1 MLYLIDANVLITA
14 HNLYYPVDAVPEFWS
29 WMAYQCQKG
38 VIKMPLEIFEEV
50 KDGSTDEEKDHLYAW
65 ISDHEHKSS
74 LVLDEE
80 VTQDLVADVVSN
92 GYAPDLTDQELE
104 QIGRDPF
111 LIAYALAAKDERI
124 VVTTETSAS
133 KRLRQNRKIPD
144 VCATFGVTCCDPFAM
159 LKALKFSTGWKP
171 E

>member
-14 HNLYYPVDAVPEFWS
+14 NNLYYPVDAVPEFWS
-29 WMAYQCQKG
+29 WLAYQSQKNS
-38 VIKMPLEIFEEV
+38 IKMPLEIFEEV
-50 KDGSTDEEKDHLYAW
+50 KDGTTDEEKDLLYGW
-65 ISDHEHKSS
+65 ISNEENKAS
-74 LVLDEE
+74 LLLDEE
-80 VTQDLVADVVSN
+80 VNPDLVADIVAN

-111 LIAYALAAKDERI
+111 LIAYVLAAKEERC
-124 VVTTETSAS
+124 VVTTEAS
-133 KRLRQNRKIPD
+133 SIRKQRQNRKIPD
-144 VCATFGVTCCDPFAM
+144 VCATVGANCCDPFAM